1 MGIAPVEMDGIQG
14 ASSTIGQLYRNA
26 TIGST
31 LTETLDDMMTDG
43 KFGLDLSSTIM
54 QQLDRSVIKALE
66 NVGNRATVKGH
77 IHTYRYIDGVW
88 TFVLEDA
95 TFKSGH
101 ETQQLDY
108 VKIIACDAKANQ

>member
-1 MGIAPVEMDGIQG
+1 MDGIQG

-54 QQLDRSVIKALE
+54 QQLDRVDLS
-66 NVGNRATVKGH
+66 
-77 IHTYRYIDGVW
+77 
-88 TFVLEDA
+88 
-95 TFKSGH
+95 S
-101 ETQQLDY
+101 
-108 VKIIACDAKANQ
+108 